1 MAVSLKA
8 VLGFDGKA
16 YEAGLKKAK
25 QLSKK
30 AQKDIAGN
38 LKGAI
43 LGTLSVGFLASKA
56 KEMGEF
62 AKQVKNLAP
71 ALGMTTGEL
80 QQWEYVFAR
89 AGLEIDDVADA
100 FATLADRTE
109 DALVGTESM
118 IEDFRLV
125 GITVDQLRGKNPQQ
139 LFELFADAVA
149 NTSDK
154 NRALTSIVRNLGD
167 DLGRKLAP
175 MLMKGADGLRE
186 MREQAQKL
194 GIIVAG
200 DELSEIADKMVE
212 IEIASMQLRS
222 VWLELTAAG
231 ASLVSTLRKAWNL
244 VDFIGPVSGGLGKAV
259 GDWQTSKKS
268 YTDPARYSDL
278 FSSAWSGYKETV
290 GRREA
295 EMRAFDEAIAKKRT
309 KGGQALTRA
318 SGGINDELEA
328 KKAQEALQKKI
339 NDATFREMS
348 REQQLNVL
356 YQKRVDLFEKIKKAK
371 GKQQFELMSADFD
384 AFQQM
389 KQLQG
394 GAVTQTSRR
403 AMTQT
408 ASQGVG
414 AFVKRANPMLQVAR
428 EQLNV
433 QRESKMLLQTLAYK
447 GSTGEKGPY

>member
-1 MAVSLKA
+1 
-8 VLGFDGKA
+8 
-16 YEAGLKKAK
+16 
-25 QLSKK
+25 
-30 AQKDIAGN
+30 
-38 LKGAI
+38 
-43 LGTLSVGFLASKA
+43 
-56 KEMGEF
+56 
-62 AKQVKNLAP
+62 
-71 ALGMTTGEL
+71 
-80 QQWEYVFAR
+80 
-89 AGLEIDDVADA
+89 
-100 FATLADRTE
+100 
-109 DALVGTESM
+109 
-118 IEDFRLV
+118 
-125 GITVDQLRGKNPQQ
+125 
-139 LFELFADAVA
+139 
-149 NTSDK
+149 
-154 NRALTSIVRNLGD
+154 
-167 DLGRKLAP
+167 
-175 MLMKGADGLRE
+175 
-186 MREQAQKL
+186 
-194 GIIVAG
+194 
-200 DELSEIADKMVE
+200 
-212 IEIASMQLRS
+212 
-222 VWLELTAAG
+222 
-231 ASLVSTLRKAWNL
+231 
-244 VDFIGPVSGGLGKAV
+244 
-259 GDWQTSKKS
+259 
-268 YTDPARYSDL
+268 
-278 FSSAWSGYKETV
+278 
-290 GRREA
+290 
-295 EMRAFDEAIAKKRT
+295 MRAFDEAIAKKRT